1 MNRIKQILSS
11 KLFRLLFS
19 VVLIYLAFKKI
30 NLGELREGLLSVP
43 GWFVV
48 FMVVYSFVGVMI
60 GAVRWAYLL
69 LDKPNLGDFGT
80 LIKANYIGG
89 FYSLFLS
96 SSVGGDVVKWLP
108 LIKKYPHLS
117 KARIASTV
125 LIDRILGV
133 SGLAVVAF
141 IAVFVGRLVG
151 VVFPDYLFWFFT
163 ALFAGLV
170 IFYILVFTVNFEEL
184 LSKIPFSKRF
194 LQVVDVLKNGNKK
207 RLVLGLGISLLGQP
221 HWIASTWFISNIVGA
236 GMSLASIF
244 VFVPVVNLI
253 LTLPISVA
261 GFGAREQLYLLFF
274 GQLGLASERILLV
287 STFGGIMGVLSSL
300 LGGLLLLI

>member
-1 MNRIKQILSS
+1 M
-11 KLFRLLFS
+11 FRLLFS